1 MRRGYLRIG
10 DRHVHYRRTG
20 RGSAV
25 ILLHASPVSGA
36 MFLEQL
42 AVFGRHFDA
51 IAIDTPGY
59 GLSTP
64 LDHQKPEI
72 ADYADAVV
80 ETLDALGLD
89 RAILHGRHTGAS
101 IAVETARRHPSRVAL
116 ALCDGYPVFTSGESE
131 RYLTQYLVPV
141 EPQWDGSHLAFWWLR
156 YRDQHVFW
164 PWDLQQ
170 TAYRADT
177 DLPDVNFLHRGFTQI
192 MMAGDGYRTAYAAAF
207 RHDSIPALKE
217 TRTPVMLTARPGD
230 SLYAVFATVPEFHP
244 KRELP
249 RDTIEAA
256 HAEVAIMQTVP
267 ASTGSEPSSPSW
279 RDAQPD
285 GRFMLPC
292 GEGTL
297 HARLFGTPDG
307 RPPLVVVAPLPGGI
321 GGIEDDL
328 SEIARSWPVLAV
340 EAPGQ
345 ADSETGDPGSIQ
357 TSAAWIRQALDAFGC
372 PIRAVMGWEGSA
384 ALALEM
390 AAATGAT
397 AFLVDPPAVPPAL
410 RSEFLDRY
418 TADLTPHVDGRH
430 VPVAWSLVRDE
441 RLWAPFYERVR
452 SAALPSVS
460 GLDAALLHRKAV
472 DLFKQPTMLAPAL
485 AQLWRYPLAERLAE
499 RRADTIVF
507 AMPQDR
513 FARLCVDGLSRRSVD
528 GFTSLG
534 AVVADALS
542 RRSA

>member
-20 RGSAV
+20 QGPAV

-42 AVFGRHFDA
+42 EVFGRHFDA

-89 RAILHGRHTGAS
+89 RAILYGRHTGAS

-116 ALCDGYPVFTSGESE
+116 ALCDGYPVFTPGESE

-177 DLPDVNFLHRGFTQI
+177 DLPDVDFLHRGFTQI

-207 RHDSIPALKE
+207 RHDSIPALQE
-217 TRTPVMLTARPGD
+217 TRAPVMLTARPGD
-230 SLYAVFATVPEFHP
+230 SLYGAFATVPELHP

-256 HAEVAIMQTVP
+256 HAEVAIMQTVSASVAP
-267 ASTGSEPSSPSW
+267 AEPAPAW
-279 RDAQPD
+279 ADAQTD
-285 GRFMLPC
+285 GRYMLPC
-292 GEGTL
+292 GQGTL
-297 HARLFGTPDG
+297 HARLFGTPNG

-321 GGIEDDL
+321 GGIEDHL
-328 SEIARSWPVLAV
+328 AEIARSWPVLAV

-345 ADSETGDPGSIQ
+345 ADSETGDPGSIE

-372 PIRAVMGWEGSA
+372 PIRAVLGWEGSA
-384 ALALEM
+384 ALALEI
-390 AAATGAT
+390 AAASGAS
-397 AFLVDPPAVPPAL
+397 AFLFDPPAIPPAL
-410 RSEFLDRY
+410 RDAFLDRY

-430 VPVAWSLVRDE
+430 VPVAWSLLRDE
-441 RLWAPFYERVR
+441 RLWAPFYHRVR
-452 SAALPSVS
+452 SAALPAVV
-460 GLDAALLHRKAV
+460 GLDATLLHRKAV
-472 DLFKQPTMLAPAL
+472 DLFKQPAMLAPSYR
-485 AQLWRYPLAERLAE
+485 QLWSYPLAERLAE
-499 RRADTIVF
+499 RRDGTIVL
-507 AMPQDR
+507 AMPHDR
-513 FARLCVDGLSRRSVD
+513 FAGLCVEGIARRAVAD
-528 GFTSLG
+528 FAGLG
-534 AVVADALS
+534 ALVAKTLS
-542 RRSA
+542 GRPG

>member
-20 RGSAV
+20 HGPAV

-36 MFLEQL
+36 MFLDQL
-42 AVFGRHFDA
+42 DVFGRHFDA

-64 LDHQKPEI
+64 LDHPKPEI

-80 ETLDALGLD
+80 ETMDALGLD
-89 RAILHGRHTGAS
+89 RAILYGRHTGAS
-101 IAVETARRHPSRVAL
+101 IAVEAARRHPQRVAL
-116 ALCDGYPVFTSGESE
+116 ALCDGYPVFTPGESE

-141 EPQWDGSHLAFWWLR
+141 EPRWDGSHLAFWWLR

-170 TAYRADT
+170 TACRADT
-177 DLPDVNFLHRGFTQI
+177 DLPDVDFLHRGFTQI

-207 RHDSIPALKE
+207 RHDSIPALRE
-217 TRTPVMLTARPGD
+217 TRAPVMLTARPGD
-230 SLYAVFATVPEFHP
+230 SLYAAFATVPELHP

-256 HAEVAIMQTVP
+256 HAEVAIMQTVSASVAP
-267 ASTGSEPSSPSW
+267 AAPPPAW
-279 RDAQPD
+279 ADAPPG
-285 GRFMLPC
+285 GRYMLPC
-292 GEGTL
+292 GDGTL
-297 HARLFGTPDG
+297 HARVFGTPDG
-307 RPPLVVVAPLPGGI
+307 RPPLIAVAPLPGGF
-321 GGIEDDL
+321 GGIEGDL
-328 SEIARSWPVLAV
+328 ADIARSWPVLGI

-345 ADSETGDPGSIQ
+345 SDSETGDPGSAE
-357 TSAAWIRQALDAFGC
+357 TAAAWIGQALDGFGC
-372 PIRAVMGWEGSA
+372 PVHAVLGIEGSTA
-384 ALALEM
+384 IALEI
-390 AAATGAT
+390 AAITGAT
-397 AFLVDPPAVPPAL
+397 AFLVDPPAIPPEL

-441 RLWAPFYERVR
+441 RLWTPFYRRVR
-452 SAALPSVS
+452 SAALPAVD
-460 GLDAALLHRKAV
+460 GIDAALLHRKAV
-472 DLFKQPTMLAPAL
+472 DLFKQPAMLAPAL

-499 RRADTIVF
+499 RRAETIVF

-513 FARLCVDGLSRRSVD
+513 FALLCVDGMARRAAADFADV
-528 GFTSLG
+528 G
-534 AVVADALS
+534 AAISEMLPGRLA
-542 RRSA
+542 

>member
-20 RGSAV
+20 QGPAV

-64 LDHQKPEI
+64 LDHPKPEI

-80 ETLDALGLD
+80 ETMDALGLD
-89 RAILHGRHTGAS
+89 RAILYGRHTGAS
-101 IAVETARRHPSRVAL
+101 IAVETARRHSSRVAL
-116 ALCDGYPVFTSGESE
+116 ALCDGYPVFTPGESE

-141 EPQWDGSHLAFWWLR
+141 EPQWDGSHLTFWWLR

-164 PWDLQQ
+164 PWDLQE

-177 DLPDVNFLHRGFTQI
+177 DLPDVDFLHRGFTQI

-207 RHDSIPALKE
+207 RHDSIPALQE
-217 TRTPVMLTARPGD
+217 TRAPVMLTARPGD
-230 SLYAVFATVPEFHP
+230 SLYAAFATVPELHP
-244 KRELP
+244 KLELP

-256 HAEVAIMQTVP
+256 HAEVAIMQTVS
-267 ASTGSEPSSPSW
+267 ASTAPEPTAPSW

-292 GEGTL
+292 GDGML

-321 GGIEDDL
+321 GGIENSL
-328 SEIARSWPVLAV
+328 AEIARTWPVLAV

-345 ADSETGDPGSIQ
+345 ADSETGDPGSIV

-372 PIRAVMGWEGSA
+372 PLRAVLGWEGSA
-384 ALALEM
+384 ALALEI

-397 AFLVDPPAVPPAL
+397 AFLVDPPAVLPAL

-430 VPVAWSLVRDE
+430 VPIAWNLVRDE

-472 DLFKQPTMLAPAL
+472 DLFKQPAMLAPAL

-499 RRADTIVF
+499 PQADTIVF

-513 FARLCVDGLSRRSVD
+513 FAGLCVDGLSRRSVD

-534 AVVADALS
+534 AVVAETLS
-542 RRSA
+542 RGSA